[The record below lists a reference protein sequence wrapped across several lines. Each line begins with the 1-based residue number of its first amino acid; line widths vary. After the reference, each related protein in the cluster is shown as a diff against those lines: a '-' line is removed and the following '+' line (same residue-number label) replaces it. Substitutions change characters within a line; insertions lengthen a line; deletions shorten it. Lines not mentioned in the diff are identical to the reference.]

1 MSETNLSDL
10 PDRSQDYLKV
20 IWDICERTGEP
31 AALKDVAAQTGQKT
45 STASEAVRRLTDRGL
60 VSHRP
65 YAGMTLTGEGT
76 RLALGMMRRHRL
88 LEMFLCTTLGYTWD
102 EVHEEA
108 DVLEHSVSD
117 KLIERIDAHLG
128 HPVRDPH
135 GDPIPDV
142 DGEMV
147 GHVSESLSG
156 VEEGGSVTVD
166 RVSDRDPELLRY
178 LADHGIRPGAGLTV
192 LPAPFPGMSVVRVD
206 RPSGP
211 RGSDAPVDVP
221 MTAAGIAAIHVTR
234 D

>member
-1 MSETNLSDL
+1 MPETNLSDL
-10 PDRSQDYLKV
+10 PDKSQDYLKV
-20 IWDICERTGEP
+20 IWDICERTGSP
-31 AALKDVAAQTGQKT
+31 AMLKDVAAQTGQKT

-65 YAGMTLTGEGT
+65 YSGMTLTKEGT
-76 RLALGMMRRHRL
+76 QLALGMMRRHRL

-102 EVHEEA
+102 EVHDEA

-128 HPVRDPH
+128 YPVRDPH

-142 DGEMV
+142 DGAMV
-147 GHVSESLSG
+147 DIPSEVLTG
-156 VEEGGSVTVD
+156 VEEGVEVTVD

-178 LADHGIRPGAGLTV
+178 LADHGIRPGTGLTV
-192 LPAPFPGMSVVRVD
+192 LPPPFPGMSVVRVE
-206 RPSGP
+206 RPAGP
-211 RGSDAPVDVP
+211 HEEDTAADVP
-221 MTAAGIAAIHVTR
+221 MTAAGIAAIYVTR

>member
-1 MSETNLSDL
+1 MGTSLSDL

-45 STASEAVRRLTDRGL
+45 STASEAVRRLTERGL
-60 VSHRP
+60 VRHRP
-65 YAGMTLTGEGT
+65 YSGVTLTDEGT
-76 RLALGMMRRHRL
+76 RLAIGMMRRHRI

-135 GDPIPDV
+135 GDPIPDHDGAMV
-142 DGEMV
+142 DSM
-147 GHVSESLSG
+147 SEPLSG
-156 VEEGGSVTVD
+156 VEEGANVTVD

-178 LADHGIRPGAGLTV
+178 LADHGIRPGAGLSV
-192 LPAPFPGMSVVRVD
+192 LPPPFPGMSVIRVE
-206 RPSGP
+206 RPSGT
-211 RGSDAPVDVP
+211 RGTDAPFDVP
-221 MTAAGIAAIHVTR
+221 MTTAGIAAISVIR
-234 D
+234 G

>member
-1 MSETNLSDL
+1 MGTSLSDL

-65 YAGMTLTGEGT
+65 YSGVTLTGEGS

-117 KLIERIDAHLG
+117 KLIERIDTHLG

-135 GDPIPDV
+135 GDPIPDA

-147 GHVSESLSG
+147 DIPSEVLTG
-156 VEEGGSVTVD
+156 IEEGIGVTVD

-178 LADHGIRPGAGLTV
+178 LAVHGIRPGAGLTV
-192 LPAPFPGMSVVRVD
+192 LPPLFPGMSVVRVE
-206 RPSGP
+206 RPAGP
-211 RGSDAPVDVP
+211 HGEHAATDVP
-221 MTAAGIAAIHVTR
+221 MTAAGIAAIYVTR

>member
-1 MSETNLSDL
+1 MSLADL

-20 IWDICERTGEP
+20 IWDICERTGEA

-45 STASEAVRRLTDRGL
+45 STASEAVRRLTERGL

-65 YAGMTLTGEGT
+65 YSGVTLTEEGT

-108 DVLEHSVSD
+108 DVLEHSVSE

-128 HPVRDPH
+128 HPARDPH
-135 GDPIPDV
+135 GDPIPDT
-142 DGEMV
+142 DGEMIDD
-147 GHVSESLSG
+147 VSESLTG
-156 VEEGGSVTVD
+156 VEEGNRVTVD

-178 LADHGIRPGAGLTV
+178 LADHGIRPGARLTV
-192 LPAPFPGMSVVRVD
+192 LSPPFPGMSVVRVD
-206 RPSGP
+206 RPAG
-211 RGSDAPVDVP
+211 AKEEQTPVEVP
-221 MTAAGIAAIHVTR
+221 MTAAGIAAISVTR
-234 D
+234 G